1 MNIGV
6 IFAGGIGTRMN
17 SKALP
22 KQFLKMY
29 GKEIIIYTLEHF
41 EDHKDIDAIV
51 VACVKEWIPFLEEL
65 VDRYRLQKVKKIVPG
80 GITGQDSIYQGLK
93 AAKEV
98 AGNEKS
104 IVLVHDGVR
113 PLINEDLITDCIR
126 SVKEK
131 GSAITTAPVI
141 ETIICSEEGKV
152 DQIIDRSKCLV
163 ARAPQCFWID
173 ELLEAHEKA
182 REAGRLDFIDSA
194 SIMSHYGKELFLV
207 EGPVE
212 NIKITTPM
220 DFYTFKALF
229 EARENS
235 QLFGI

>member
-6 IFAGGIGTRMN
+6 IFAGGIGTRMT

-141 ETIICSEEGKV
+141 ETIICS
-152 DQIIDRSKCLV
+152 
-163 ARAPQCFWID
+163 
-173 ELLEAHEKA
+173 
-182 REAGRLDFIDSA
+182 
-194 SIMSHYGKELFLV
+194 
-207 EGPVE
+207 
-212 NIKITTPM
+212 
-220 DFYTFKALF
+220 
-229 EARENS
+229 
-235 QLFGI
+235 